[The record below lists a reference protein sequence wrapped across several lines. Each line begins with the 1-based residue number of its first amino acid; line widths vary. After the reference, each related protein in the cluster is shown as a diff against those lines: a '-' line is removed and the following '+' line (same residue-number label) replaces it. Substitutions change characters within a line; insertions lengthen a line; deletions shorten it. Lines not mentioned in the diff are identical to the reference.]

1 MSDFLNYLYSLRNK
15 GSSYGIERMLEFT
28 QRLGN
33 PQNSFPS
40 IHVAGTNGKG
50 SVCSMLSSIY
60 LENGYKVGM
69 FTSPHLVELGERVQ
83 VNGEILSFEEIERI
97 VNEIR
102 PVAEE
107 MEAEKPGMH
116 PTFFEVM
123 TAVAFLTFQSQK
135 VDLAV
140 LETGLGGRLDST
152 NVVTPEL
159 SVITSISLD
168 HCEILGSEIPE
179 IANEKAGIVKEGI
192 PVLSGILPPDALLV
206 IQEVAQKRG
215 APHFDLM
222 NMNADQYPETN
233 LDGYYQRRNAAL
245 AKKSVQILNAR
256 FPIEK
261 ENTLRGLQKV
271 KLRGRW
277 QFVSGSPPLL
287 LDASHNQEGF
297 IGLIENLS
305 ELNQS
310 FTAWIGAMGA
320 DRGKKLI
327 EAITSFEPN
336 RIVLFQPEQPRACSH
351 ELLKSMIPNA
361 YQGRISFG
369 AWNNIGRELR
379 QCNNDPLVLVTGSIY
394 LVGRVLSEIDN
405 RSDSDNSSLQ
415 DLV

>member
-60 LENGYKVGM
+60 IENGYKVGM

-369 AWNNIGRELR
+369 SWNNIGRELR

>member
-83 VNGEILSFEEIERI
+83 VNGEILSFAEIERI

-123 TAVAFLTFQSQK
+123 TAVAFLTFQSRK

-192 PVLSGILPPDALLV
+192 PVLSGILPPDAFLV

-245 AKKSVQILNAR
+245 AQKSVQILNAR

-271 KLRGRW
+271 KLPGRW

-305 ELNQS
+305 QLNQP
-310 FTAWIGAMGA
+310 FTAWIAAMGA

-327 EAITSFEPN
+327 EAITSFKPN
-336 RIVLFQPEQPRACSH
+336 RIVLFQPDQPRACSH
-351 ELLKSMIPNA
+351 KLLKSMIPNA

-369 AWNNIGRELR
+369 SWNNIGRELK
-379 QCNNDPLVLVTGSIY
+379 QCNDDPLVLVTGSIY

>member
-369 AWNNIGRELR
+369 SWNNIGRELR

>member
-83 VNGEILSFEEIERI
+83 VNGEILSFAEIERI

-123 TAVAFLTFQSQK
+123 TAVAFLTFQSRK

-369 AWNNIGRELR
+369 SWNNIGRELR